1 MNYNAS
7 RFEGFIPK
15 TTTGVARKSP
25 RRATKPVNIGEPA
38 TRNPP
43 PPVSREVLDEEMA
56 ERERLA
62 QLEIE
67 RKKLCTAP
75 AYNKG
80 GYQYISSEEQAKH
93 IGR

>member
-1 MNYNAS
+1 MNYNVS
-7 RFEGFIPK
+7 RFEGFVPK
-15 TTTGVARKSP
+15 TSRVAAKSP
-25 RRATKPVNIGEPA
+25 RRITRECKIGEPS
-38 TRNPP
+38 TRLPP
-43 PPVSREVLDEEMA
+43 APVSREILDEEMA
-56 ERERLA
+56 ERERIALR
-62 QLEIE
+62 EIE

>member
-1 MNYNAS
+1 MKKLYNTPPTFAVDRKPNYTPP
-7 RFEGFIPK
+7 RGKQKDVKIGKPEFRVTE
-15 TTTGVARKSP
+15 VAQTIYDDP
-25 RRATKPVNIGEPA
+25 
-38 TRNPP
+38 
-43 PPVSREVLDEEMA
+43 DMQ

-62 QLEIE
+62 QEEIE

-80 GYQYISSEEQAKH
+80 AYQYIASEEQAKD

>member
-1 MNYNAS
+1 MNYNGS
-7 RFEGFIPK
+7 RFEGFKPK
-15 TTTGVARKSP
+15 STRVAAKTP
-25 RRATKPVNIGEPA
+25 RRVTREVKIGEPA
-38 TRNPP
+38 TRLPP
-43 PPVSREVLDEEMA
+43 PPKQREILDPEMA

-62 QLEIE
+62 NLEIE

>member
-1 MNYNAS
+1 MNYNGT
-7 RFEGFIPK
+7 RFEGFVPK
-15 TTTGVARKSP
+15 RTTVPARSP
-25 RRATKPVNIGEPA
+25 RRITKNVTIGEPA
-38 TRNPP
+38 TRLPP
-43 PPVSREVLDEEMA
+43 RPQAREILDDEMA
-56 ERERLA
+56 ERERIALK
-62 QLEIE
+62 EIE

>member
-1 MNYNAS
+1 MNYNGS
-7 RFEGFIPK
+7 RFEGFKPK
-15 TTTGVARKSP
+15 STRVAAKSP
-25 RRATKPVNIGEPA
+25 RRITKECRIGEPS
-38 TRNPP
+38 TRLPP
-43 PPVSREVLDEEMA
+43 PPVSREILDPEMA

-67 RKKLCTAP
+67 RKKQCTAP

>member
-1 MNYNAS
+1 MPYYTK
-7 RFEGFIPK
+7 EKWLIPK
-15 TTTGVARKSP
+15 RKPAYAPP
-25 RRATKPVNIGEPA
+25 RGRQSNVKIGKPDLTPPEPVC
-38 TRNPP
+38 RQVYDDP
-43 PPVSREVLDEEMA
+43 EME

-62 QLEIE
+62 QEEIE

-80 GYQYISSEEQAKH
+80 AYQYVASEDQAKD

>member
-1 MNYNAS
+1 MPIYNK
-7 RFEGFIPK
+7 EPDFIPL
-15 TTTGVARKSP
+15 RK
-25 RRATKPVNIGEPA
+25 RAQPLRKVRKANIQEPD

-43 PPVSREVLDEEMA
+43 EPEWRLRYEDEEMA

-62 QLEIE
+62 QEEIE

-80 GYQYISSEEQAKH
+80 GYQYIASKEMAEDA
-93 IGR
+93 GRKK

>member
-1 MNYNAS
+1 MA
-7 RFEGFIPK
+7 
-15 TTTGVARKSP
+15 AKSP
-25 RRATKPVNIGEPA
+25 RRITKEAKIGEPA

-43 PPVSREVLDEEMA
+43 PPETREILDPEMA

-75 AYNKG
+75 PYNKG
-80 GYQYISSEEQAKH
+80 AYQYISSEEQAKH

>member
-1 MNYNAS
+1 MTYNGT

-15 TTTGVARKSP
+15 RTSVPSKSP
-25 RRATKPVNIGEPA
+25 RRATKSVTIGEPS
-38 TRNPP
+38 TRLPP
-43 PPVSREVLDEEMA
+43 KPQVREILDPEMA
-56 ERERLA
+56 ERERAALK
-62 QLEIE
+62 EIE

>member
-1 MNYNAS
+1 MPLYN
-7 RFEGFIPK
+7 REPDFKPL
-15 TTTGVARKSP
+15 RK
-25 RRATKPVNIGEPA
+25 RAQPLRKVKKANIQEPD

-43 PPVSREVLDEEMA
+43 EPEWRLRYDDEEMA

-75 AYNKG
+75 AYSKG
-80 GYQYISSEEQAKH
+80 AYQYIASQEMAEDA
-93 IGR
+93 GRKR